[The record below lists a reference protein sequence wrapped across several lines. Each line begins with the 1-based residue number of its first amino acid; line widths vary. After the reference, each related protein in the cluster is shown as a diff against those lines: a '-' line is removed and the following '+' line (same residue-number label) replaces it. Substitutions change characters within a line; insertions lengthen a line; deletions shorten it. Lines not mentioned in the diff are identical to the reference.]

1 MYFKLKRVSFFMK
14 KIYCSIVSVS
24 EKRVL
29 QLLFN
34 KSLIRL
40 SLIVC
45 LIKHFLRL
53 FHLIYY
59 LHSMQIILESR
70 HTFISFCIKRL
81 SSFNSYIY
89 NTIQLYIFSAENK
102 SSS

>member
-1 MYFKLKRVSFFMK
+1 MYFKLKRVILYE

-34 KSLIRL
+34 KSFICL
-40 SLIVC
+40 SLIIC
-45 LIKHFLRL
+45 LIKYFLCL

-81 SSFNSYIY
+81 SRFNPYIC
-89 NTIQLYIFSAENK
+89 NTIQLYIFPAENK